1 MRNAKAKSW
10 EKLEGSHRSGEKTT
24 KNDRQRW
31 SEKQRERWRD
41 REMETMRGETKQVAW
56 VIAWGI

>member
-1 MRNAKAKSW
+1 MQRRRVGKNGKDHSGVVKKA
-10 EKLEGSHRSGEKTT
+10 T

-31 SEKQRERWRD
+31 SEKQGERWRD